1 MPFTLAVRL
10 IKMNKATVVGSHVA
24 AYIAATE
31 KGKQGKGIFTFFMK
45 EREES
50 LKYEHLFE
58 RDTTLLF

>member
-31 KGKQGKGIFTFFMK
+31 NGKQIKGIFNERKKRILK
-45 EREES
+45 ESTS
-50 LKYEHLFE
+50 L
-58 RDTTLLF
+58 RN

>member
-31 KGKQGKGIFTFFMK
+31 NGKQIKGIFNERKKRILK
-45 EREES
+45 E
-50 LKYEHLFE
+50 
-58 RDTTLLF
+58 

>member
-24 AYIAATE
+24 AYIAAAE
-31 KGKQGKGIFTFFMK
+31 NGKQIKGIFSFFMK

-50 LKYEHLFE
+50 LKNE
-58 RDTTLLF
+58 LLFMN